1 MSGWSAAP
9 SNSSSLEVS
18 FQLIDYSYSDPAHNF
33 FLPHFRS
40 HRLNGINQTDETI
53 EALSLTNCEDTLDA
67 SRKNN
72 SGKISEFRDNR
83 NNPGGFYR
91 APQYDEKG
99 LAVNQIQQSTL
110 EHLKDA
116 VSHHAVTLVSHFP
129 GKPSAKLIS
138 ECFPDFTLV
147 SGESIKVWNLAENLP
162 REFFSVYQTPLIFD
176 ACERVPGFLRYLSD
190 ELPTLT
196 GPLILIGNP
205 DPIPEVLLNS
215 PQFSRIC
222 LFPTAWPETES
233 FPPIGEDV
241 SETGTVYEMPAAMA
255 EERTAAGLARTRGSD
270 SIGSYSF
277 WSDWMNEFIRD
288 TAISTLKVRDQAAFF
303 RFLKTLAASAGQGLN
318 ARALAKQSGVT
329 AMTAG
334 NWIQKLKS
342 QQIIQLIQPVPQPEN
357 HRHIR
362 RPKLLFTDT
371 GFAAYLLDVSSYDIH
386 SSPYRDALLENAF
399 AIELMKRFS
408 PYDNAEFFY
417 YQDTNHIAV
426 DLICELSGTFT
437 PIAVATDEA
446 SLLKKI
452 RDFRILPALGL
463 KTGLPALI
471 TLKSLAEK
479 DEVKALQPDLVLL
492 T

>member
-1 MSGWSAAP
+1 M
-9 SNSSSLEVS
+9 S

-33 FLPHFRS
+33 FLPYFRS
-40 HRLNGINQTDETI
+40 HKLNGINRTDETI

-67 SRKNN
+67 SRKNI
-72 SGKISEFRDNR
+72 SGKIFEFRDNR
-83 NNPGGFYR
+83 NNPGCFYR
-91 APQYDEKG
+91 IPQHDEKG

-116 VSHHAVTLVSHFP
+116 VNHHTVTLISHFP
-129 GKPSAKLIS
+129 GEPSAKLIS
-138 ECFPDFTLV
+138 ECFPDFTVV

-162 REFFSVYQTPLIFD
+162 REFFSVYKTPLIFD
-176 ACERVPGFLRYLSD
+176 ACERVPGFLRYLAE
-190 ELPTLT
+190 ELPNLT
-196 GPLILIGNP
+196 GPLVLIGNP
-205 DPIPEVLLNS
+205 DPIPKDLLKS
-215 PQFSRIC
+215 PLFSRIC
-222 LFPTAWPETES
+222 LLPPAWPETEA
-233 FPPIGEDV
+233 FPPMGEDV
-241 SETGTVYEMPAAMA
+241 SETGTVYEMPAGAA
-255 EERTAAGLARTRGSD
+255 EERTAAGLARSRGSD
-270 SIGSYSF
+270 SICSYSF
-277 WSDWMNEFIRD
+277 SSDWMNEFIRD

-318 ARALAKQSGVT
+318 ARAIAKQSGVT

-334 NWIQKLKS
+334 NWIQKLES

-371 GFAAYLLDVSSYDIH
+371 GFAAYLLDISSYDI
-386 SSPYRDALLENAF
+386 SSSTYRDALVENAF
-399 AIELMKRFS
+399 SVELIKRFR
-408 PYDNAEFFY
+408 PFEEAEFFY

-437 PIAVATDEA
+437 PIAVSTNED

-452 RDFRILPALGL
+452 RDFRILRALGL
-463 KTGLPALI
+463 KTGLPALV

-479 DEVKALQPDLVLL
+479 EEVKAINPDLILL

>member
-129 GKPSAKLIS
+129 GEPSAKLIS